1 MKPFALDAFSI
12 LRAEE
17 EEWLAECYVAPFDF
31 DRLANDRSLIIFGGI
46 GAGKTALYEM
56 MKRRNVTDGF
66 PQRLLIDWRPSAPV
80 ATTSGTTASVKE
92 QLDHILELCAREL
105 AAYVVQFPERYRAAP
120 DWAQHR
126 VVWFLHKLLGNVPAL
141 RLGPLLATPA
151 PGADLLQSLLSTAP
165 EPVLHDH
172 APPETILDEL
182 CLALEPLGL
191 HGVWIMADDIERLAQ
206 IDEKVLLEN
215 LLALLA
221 TLPLFERSTFA
232 FKLFVPSRLEGE
244 VSKASGLMRRR
255 IDAVHLRWS
264 TAELRAIVEKRLRVV
279 SDAHLCR
286 LEDLCNAR
294 KLPEWLESAGGESPR
309 HWLDQVQPLVKY
321 YLMNRPDRPIDEK
334 QWRKLI
340 FDHPPQ
346 LYLFPSR
353 RMVVVGGREITL
365 DEVPAKAIDMLAYL
379 YEHGNQIVPKEDLYF
394 RAYLGRDHAPR
405 IPADPGYEAR
415 DEYEGVVDTNIWRLR
430 KVIEPEPKMPVLIE
444 TKRGL
449 GLRLRVRW

>member
-1 MKPFALDAFSI
+1 MMPFALDAFSI

-17 EEWLAECYVAPFDF
+17 EDWLAECYVAPFDF

-56 MKRRNVTDGF
+56 MKRRNVVDGL
-66 PQRLLIDWRPSAPV
+66 PQRLLIDWRPFAPV
-80 ATTSGTTASVKE
+80 ATQSGTTASVKE
-92 QLDHILELCAREL
+92 QLEHILDLCAREL
-105 AAYVVQFPERYRAAP
+105 AAYVVQFPERYNAAP
-120 DWAQHR
+120 AWAQQR
-126 VVWFLHKLLGNVPAL
+126 VVWFLHKMLGHAPAL
-141 RLGPLLATPA
+141 RLGPLLDTPA
-151 PGADLLQSLLSTAP
+151 PGAELLQTLLSTP
-165 EPVLHDH
+165 SEPVLHDH

-182 CLALEPLGL
+182 CLGLEPLGL
-191 HGVWIMADDIERLAQ
+191 RGVWIMADDIERLAQ
-206 IDEKVLLEN
+206 IDEAVLLEN

-221 TLPLFERSTFA
+221 MLPLFERSTFA

-279 SDAHLCR
+279 TEGQLCR
-286 LEDLCNAR
+286 LEDLCSAPM
-294 KLPEWLESAGGESPR
+294 LPAWLEAAGGESPR

-321 YLMNRPDRPIDEK
+321 YLMHRPSRPIDDK

-346 LYLFPSR
+346 LYLFPNR
-353 RMVVVGGREITL
+353 RLVVVGGREITL

-379 YEHGNQIVPKEDLYF
+379 YDHGNQIVPKEDLYF

-405 IPADPGYEAR
+405 APGDPGYETR
-415 DEYEGVVDTNIWRLR
+415 EEYEGVVDTNIWRLR
-430 KVIEPEPKMPVLIE
+430 GVIEPDPKRPVLIE